1 MSTFSLNTFKLDL
14 KQMEWRATAAA
25 TAETVILPGG
35 LHKRW
40 RTVRVKPKC
49 HHLNTIALRLA
60 HILKVYEIIHAERVS
75 HFICLIAQN
84 SRLTY
89 KLSFPEGLVSNYNF
103 CLGEEKSGMRG
114 KPGGLRGNDL
124 APIPKDRSSIKRR
137 GSFLNV
143 RTG

>member
-14 KQMEWRATAAA
+14 KQMEWRVTAAA
-25 TAETVILPGG
+25 TAVILPRG
-35 LHKRW
+35 LHKRC

-60 HILKVYEIIHAERVS
+60 HILKAYEITHAERVS

-89 KLSFPEGLVSNYNF
+89 KLSFPKGLGSNYNF
-103 CLGEEKSGMRG
+103 CLGEEKSGMRR

-124 APIPKDRSSIKRR
+124 APIPKDLSHPGILLE
-137 GSFLNV
+137 SFP
-143 RTG
+143 